1 MIGGRLV
8 EPDAI
13 LALQVRD
20 VPLARVANMRPG
32 DSPA

>member
-13 LALQVRD
+13 LAREIRD